1 MSSTQQD
8 LNDKVSWY
16 TYYFLIIIFKKQQQS
31 PRGVLFCKKGA
42 LGNFI
47 KFTGKHL
54 CQSLFFNKVAAL
66 SLQLYLK
73 KALAQVFLCEFCEI
87 SKNTFSYRKPLGDCF
102 CKRYYVRSSY
112 CRQQFSRHKTPK
124 VYCQSFLRLPQ

>member
-16 TYYFLIIIFKKQQQS
+16 PYYFVIIIFKKQQQS

-66 SLQLYLK
+66 RLQLYLK
-73 KALAQVFLCEFCEI
+73 KDSGTGVFM
-87 SKNTFSYRKPLGDCF
+87 
-102 CKRYYVRSSY
+102 
-112 CRQQFSRHKTPK
+112 
-124 VYCQSFLRLPQ
+124 

>member
-1 MSSTQQD
+1 MASTQQD

-31 PRGVLFCKKGA
+31 PRGVLFCKKGV

-54 CQSLFFNKVAAL
+54 YQSLLINKVADFRPATL
-66 SLQLYLK
+66 LK
-73 KALAQVFLCEFCEI
+73 KRLWHSCFSMIFVKFLRT
-87 SKNTFSYRKPLGDCF
+87 TFSTE
-102 CKRYYVRSSY
+102 
-112 CRQQFSRHKTPK
+112 H
-124 VYCQSFLRLPQ
+124 LRWLLLEREVLEKE

>member
-73 KALAQVFLCEFCEI
+73 KDSGTGVFM
-87 SKNTFSYRKPLGDCF
+87 
-102 CKRYYVRSSY
+102 
-112 CRQQFSRHKTPK
+112 
-124 VYCQSFLRLPQ
+124 